1 MSTMKFQLVQD
12 GKIWKVTLRAWE
24 STRSEWPTRYKG
36 KKCLQMEKNLDG
48 SQLCFLTFFVA
59 FFHILPKLTWRVW
72 GSTFWKMEH
81 LTDGLFYPHNH
92 PNQVILQFLHP
103 TRRWKTEPLSLL
115 VGGAVPSPTPTD
127 TEYLVGQNFQ
137 RWFWIGYPILMIL
150 CIYIYILCIY
160 ILYIHGLCTND
171 ITNIHSLQ
179 IPRTPLTSNF
189 TTCELQRVND
199 LPFEQVSTWIG
210 FLGVRPLDHDPL
222 SNTDRIAP
230 LVGAV
235 FSETGLTSVLILF
248 KMVIWC
254 YDSISQMEIPQ
265 QNCF

>member
-150 CIYIYILCIY
+150 CIYIYYVYTYYIYMVYVPMIL
-160 ILYIHGLCTND
+160 
-171 ITNIHSLQ
+171 
-179 IPRTPLTSNF
+179 RTFTHCKYLELRWLPISRRVSSNGS
-189 TTCELQRVND
+189 TT
-199 LPFEQVSTWIG
+199 F
-210 FLGVRPLDHDPL
+210 HL
-222 SNTDRIAP
+222 SKSAP
-230 LVGAV
+230 
-235 FSETGLTSVLILF
+235 E
-248 KMVIWC
+248 
-254 YDSISQMEIPQ
+254 
-265 QNCF
+265 